1 MIPFAC
7 RMLFFLSCTTSS
19 VDTASIEKHLPFEHD
34 PWEHHFSIVHEGG
47 LIHDGAIIE
56 RITAPAGIDQTN
68 LFSFVISNLTD
79 APLSFSDSWLTSTRI
94 EWDIPPPSELE
105 ANESHTFSLRFN
117 STSCITEETIVAN
130 LQIPEQDL
138 GFSIQIYCPPP
149 LRLSILGD
157 DGFGLISDD
166 YGQSFSTIPTP
177 DNISPPLR
185 AQSLAWGNGVFL
197 RAFARGNSPDGI
209 GVYQYSEDGVH
220 WFTSQDT
227 PDFAPSDCTYGLG
240 RFVCAR
246 ADSISWST
254 DGRAITHEPALGD
267 FRLNQ
272 IIYRENVF
280 VAVGRGARRV
290 RSEDAQTWSVE
301 SFGIDPDTYHS
312 LVQSPDIMVAAG
324 GINRYF
330 ISYSTDNGQTWE
342 DVLYGGCPGNY
353 IQTLVYHDGIFL
365 AQGASSCHHNMHRSF
380 DGINWEPVFELH
392 PFDRFVLLGAI
403 NGFFIAHSTDEEGTH
418 IHRSEDGFTWDKT
431 YTLPQGKK
439 IRLLAAQEWLP

>member
-1 MIPFAC
+1 MILFAC
-7 RMLFFLSCTTSS
+7 RMLFFLSCTPSS
-19 VDTASIEKHLPFEHD
+19 VDTASTEQHNVVAHE
-34 PWEHHFSIVHEGG
+34 PWEYGFSIVHEGE
-47 LIHDGAIIE
+47 LIHDGAVIE
-56 RITAPAGIDQTN
+56 RQTAPAGIDQTN
-68 LFSFVISNLTD
+68 TFSFVISNLTD
-79 APLSFSDSWLTSTRI
+79 TPISFSDSWMESTRL
-94 EWDIPPPSELE
+94 EWAILPPQELG
-105 ANESHTFSLRFN
+105 ANEHHPFSLQFN
-117 STSCITEETIVAN
+117 PASCTTEEIIDSTIR
-130 LQIPEQDL
+130 IPEQDME
-138 GFSIQIYCPPP
+138 FSIQIHCPPP
-149 LRLSILGD
+149 LRISLLGD

-166 YGQSFSTIPTP
+166 YGETFSTTP
-177 DNISPPLR
+177 APENLSPPLR
-185 AQSLAWGNGVFL
+185 AQSIAWGNGVFL
-197 RAFARGNSPDGI
+197 RAFARGNTPDGV
-209 GVYQYSEDGVH
+209 GVYQYSEDGVE
-220 WFTSQDT
+220 WVTSQDA

-240 RFVCAR
+240 RFVCTR

-272 IIYRENVF
+272 IVYREDVF

-290 RSEDAQTWSVE
+290 RSEDAQTWSTE

-330 ISYSTDNGQTWE
+330 ISYSTDDGQTWE
-342 DVLYGGCPGNY
+342 DVPYGGCQGNY
-353 IQTLVYHDGIFL
+353 IQSLVYHNGLFL

-418 IHRSEDGFTWDKT
+418 LHRSEDGYTWEQT
-431 YTLPQGKK
+431 YTLPQGKN
-439 IRLLAAQEWLP
+439 IRLMAAQEWTP